1 MDFPGSVVLRNPSAG
16 AGDRDARDLGRSP
29 GVGNANC
36 SIALTWRI
44 PWTEEAGGLQSWGS
58 RVEPD

>member
-1 MDFPGSVVLRNPSAG
+1 MDFPGSVVLRNPSTG

-36 SIALTWRI
+36 SIDLTWRI
-44 PWTEEAGGLQSWGS
+44 PWTEKAGGLQS
-58 RVEPD
+58 